1 MDVDIVVEPDLTP
14 QQLAELGAAAERLGV
29 RALWASNYFS
39 HWDAFLSLTPV
50 ARATERLRLGVLA
63 VSPFEMH
70 PLKIANAALT
80 LNELCAGRALVAI
93 GAGEGVTGAIGAEKP
108 ARLVRAVREAIE
120 IVRGAATDSLGAGY
134 AGELFEVRF
143 PCRHSWAAA
152 PGPAIYACA
161 MGPQMMRMGARVAD
175 AMQLGDMPIERM
187 GEVMDHVRA
196 GWQARG
202 GRPVG
207 FRLGNFFGWHI
218 KADREAACREARREL
233 AWRGRHLDEEF
244 IRYFLDE
251 AQCAFVRA
259 HFESF
264 TQAWFDRSGEIRGVP
279 DDIVLPLIHGMT
291 ATGNLDDLDAEIE
304 RFRKFGEQGLTE
316 IALRLHDEPMAGL
329 ELIGERVVPALRQVT
344 FTA

>member
-1 MDVDIVVEPDLTP
+1 MDVDIVVEPDVTP
-14 QQLAELGAAAERLGV
+14 RQLVELGVAAERLGV

-39 HWDAFLSLTPV
+39 HRDAFLSLTPV
-50 ARATERLRLGVLA
+50 ARATEHLLLGVLA

-80 LNELCAGRALVAI
+80 LSELCDGRALVAI
-93 GAGEGVTGAIGAEKP
+93 GAGEGVTGAIGAQKP

-120 IVRGAATDSLGAGY
+120 IVQGAATDRLGAGY

-143 PCRHSWAAA
+143 PCRHAWGVAT
-152 PGPAIYACA
+152 GPAVYACA
-161 MGPQMMRMGARVAD
+161 MGPQMMRMGARFAD

-187 GEVMDHVRA
+187 GEVRDQVRA
-196 GWQARG
+196 GWEARG
-202 GRPVG
+202 GRPEE

-218 KADREAACREARREL
+218 KADREAAYREARREL
-233 AWRGRHLDEEF
+233 AWRGRHLDEDF

-251 AQCAFVRA
+251 DQCRFVRA
-259 HFESF
+259 HFEAF
-264 TQAWFDRSGEIRGVP
+264 AQAWFDRSGEIRGVP
-279 DDIVLPLIHGMT
+279 DEIVRPLIHGMT

-316 IALRLHDEPMAGL
+316 IALRLHDEPMAAL
-329 ELIGERVVPALRQVT
+329 ELIGERVIPALRDVSPVS
-344 FTA
+344 